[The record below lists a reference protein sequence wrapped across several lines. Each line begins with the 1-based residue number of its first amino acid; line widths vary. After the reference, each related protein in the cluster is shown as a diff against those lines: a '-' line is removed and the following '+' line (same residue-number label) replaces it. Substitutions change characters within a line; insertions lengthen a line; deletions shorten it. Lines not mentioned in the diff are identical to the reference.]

1 MVILN
6 NRPLGV
12 FADMEI
18 LTPNSLN
25 PVHSGMSAANSL
37 QGYCEKV
44 TDFKRQFEK
53 KWFSNYYET
62 VLQQAKWSKTN
73 HQLKKDDIVM
83 VTDLFTPLGYPV
95 VAKISQVETDGTG
108 IERYFVLQYK
118 RMKVDATIRRAD
130 EKVSFSPNFQ
140 TVKRPA
146 NSLVLLVSS
155 TEKDDQTAN
164 LDSDSTDQSRVL
176 QTFPDILN
184 YVQPDPCSAKK
195 QKDKVKISHQSG
207 NIEISDI

>member
-1 MVILN
+1 
-6 NRPLGV
+6 
-12 FADMEI
+12 
-18 LTPNSLN
+18 
-25 PVHSGMSAANSL
+25 
-37 QGYCEKV
+37 
-44 TDFKRQFEK
+44 
-53 KWFSNYYET
+53 
-62 VLQQAKWSKTN
+62 
-73 HQLKKDDIVM
+73 M

-130 EKVSFSPNFQ
+130 EKVSFGPNFQ

-155 TEKDDQTAN
+155 TERDDQTAN
-164 LDSDSTDQSRVL
+164 LDNDSTDQSRVL
-176 QTFPDILN
+176 HTFPDILN
-184 YVQPDPCSAKK
+184 YVQPGPCSAKK

-207 NIEISDI
+207 NTEISDI